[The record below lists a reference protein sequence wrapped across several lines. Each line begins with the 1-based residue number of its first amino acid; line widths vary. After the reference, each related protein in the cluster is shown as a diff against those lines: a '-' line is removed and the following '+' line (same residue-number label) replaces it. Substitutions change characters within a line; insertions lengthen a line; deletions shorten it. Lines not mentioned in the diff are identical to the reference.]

1 MKMLKEEV
9 DRENNSPADIIPYA
23 AALDTSGNIQLV
35 DLWES
40 EQDFTNYFS
49 SKLKACFH
57 KIKRFNYKI
66 LSSTFMSDKERI
78 DREHVEKIFKS
89 LEKTYPNS
97 FALFT
102 QISNNFSKI
111 YAEVNSDAKFD
122 EGETKY
128 VTVGVGLDEQGNP
141 RLAMGESAAIFYAAM
156 AHTILELIQ
165 RMVLPEKKMK
175 DLENGHILENKGC
188 PKCGATNK
196 ITEETCSNC
205 GTKLH

>member
-1 MKMLKEEV
+1 L
-9 DRENNSPADIIPYA
+9 SI
-23 AALDTSGNIQLV
+23 
-35 DLWES
+35 WES
-40 EQDFTNYFS
+40 EQPFTNYVN
-49 SKLKACFH
+49 SKLKAAFD

-89 LEKTYPNS
+89 LEDTYPNT

-128 VTVGVGLDEQGNP
+128 VTVGVGRDEQGNP
-141 RLAMGESAAIFYAAM
+141 RLAMGESAAIFYAAV

-165 RMVLPEKKMK
+165 MMVLPEKNMEH
-175 DLENGHILENKGC
+175 LENDLILENKGC